1 LADAKAQLLQA
12 QRDLDAAK
20 AKANAI
26 ENEADAIIARKKIEL
41 TQAMRERQ
49 KRLGEANE
57 AIISFENNKVVTS
70 MRQRLF
76 YVALEQVKAYLHQR
90 ITPTLHEKIIDHQ
103 LAIFK
108 AMTKEQLGIV
118 SNTIK

>member
-1 LADAKAQLLQA
+1 MADAKAQLLQA